1 MSTITIN
8 SKGQVVEMLCEDF
21 VMESVLGKRKERNN
35 DPYEHCQYYNKKMGE
50 SNNNINYNINYNN
63 INYKKE
69 AEILAWCEGYLA
81 KKRIAKLG
89 VKK

>member
-21 VMESVLGKRKERNN
+21 VMESVLGKRKERDN
-35 DPYEHCQYYNKKMGE
+35 DPYQHCQYYNKKMGE
-50 SNNNINYNINYNN
+50 NINSNNNINR
-63 INYKKE
+63 KE
-69 AEILAWCEGYLA
+69 AEILAWCEAYLL
-81 KKRIAKLG
+81 KKRSMKLG